1 MRKELAKLCLD
12 LVKYI
17 LTAIIISG
25 LFSGLENNWTIYITA
40 ILLICFLTVVSYFL
54 FKNNKNK

>member
-25 LFSGLENNWTIYITA
+25 LFSGLENNWAIYITT
-40 ILLICFLTVVSYFL
+40 ILLICFFNSCKLL
-54 FKNNKNK
+54 PIQKQ